1 MEGEGSLCHTSCPWG
16 LSGLV
21 GLAGGERKHR
31 GGSGTCGCVE
41 GGQLRVPRLHH
52 RTVFPFTSEQSWLS
66 GCFTCLFFLGD
77 LLRPVVAQLTPTE
90 GHFNIRK

>member
-66 GCFTCLFFLGD
+66 GCFTCFFWGGLASTSRCSADTHRG
-77 LLRPVVAQLTPTE
+77 T
-90 GHFNIRK
+90 F